1 MTVEMRCTGDY
12 RFQKR
17 QVLRDTIDEPHF
29 YCPLAPLWRA
39 CRIGTPTVYARMARL
54 ASLQL
59 AWSEALQL
67 AVQQA
72 TALSE
77 PKGRPSQG
85 VSSLLA
91 DSLTCYEL
99 AQVCKLTL
107 PPSELLVAQ
116 EALDRRHDAFLEEF
130 DNFESKVVCDKPSP
144 FVHPKLYGR
153 SNDKRTRPC
162 SW

>member
-1 MTVEMRCTGDY
+1 MMLIRCSYRNANLSKLKPPWSKVYPPPVARCRARVNVRMT
-12 RFQKR
+12 
-17 QVLRDTIDEPHF
+17 
-29 YCPLAPLWRA
+29 
-39 CRIGTPTVYARMARL
+39 RL
-54 ASLQL
+54 ASLRL

-130 DNFESKVVCDKPSP
+130 DNFESKVSCDEPSP
-144 FVHPKLYGR
+144 FVHPRLFGR

-162 SW
+162 